1 MIKKI
6 KNIKSNLIQGKR
18 LNVFVLF
25 LSLSFLISL
34 LSKLSNTYTQTLQ
47 FELQPTQIESN
58 ELIVSK
64 RSKAIN
70 VTLSGRGFELLKYY
84 ISEPVIDVDFSQ
96 LNKDKTHYYWTE
108 RNQLEKIINH
118 FDAKI
123 TVKAINPDT
132 VLFAYDHQFIKK
144 IPVTVLINPSFADWI
159 ELHNFG
165 SQNVSINGV
174 NPHVKI
180 QFEINSQ
187 LISRIAV
194 MIRACES
201 SRKNTI

>member
-1 MIKKI
+1 M
-6 KNIKSNLIQGKR
+6 
-18 LNVFVLF
+18 
-25 LSLSFLISL
+25 
-34 LSKLSNTYTQTLQ
+34 
-47 FELQPTQIESN
+47 QPTQIESN

-144 IPVTVLINPSFADWI
+144 IPVTVLINPSFAVGYDLVDSFRSVPDSI
-159 ELHNFG
+159 TVIGPESILKSMTTVRTKLLNLSALNSNIDQDVDLELPILSNQLKYSHQTVSLSAEVAKFTEG
-165 SQNVSINGV
+165 SVNVPVTIINV
-174 NPHVKI
+174 PR
-180 QFEINSQ
+180 S
-187 LISRIAV
+187 
-194 MIRACES
+194 C
-201 SRKNTI
+201 

>member
-108 RNQLEKIINH
+108 RNQD
-118 FDAKI
+118 F
-123 TVKAINPDT
+123 
-132 VLFAYDHQFIKK
+132 
-144 IPVTVLINPSFADWI
+144 SF
-159 ELHNFG
+159 
-165 SQNVSINGV
+165 
-174 NPHVKI
+174 
-180 QFEINSQ
+180 
-187 LISRIAV
+187 
-194 MIRACES
+194 
-201 SRKNTI
+201 